1 MNQTHVRAEEP
12 ELGTAQRGSLTSLVS
27 RSDGRQ
33 SQDFSGVCL
42 APKPTLFL
50 KHTASGG
57 AGQPAN
63 AVRYPPS
70 QPASPHSISATAE
83 SPGSLLGLT
92 QALHVTATWGHSCQ
106 HHLEWSGT
114 HEHIMWGGGAQGA
127 LSPRG
132 LCPGQWL
139 GCWAAHLSLLSCPGR
154 SEPFSTACGIPG
166 APGSLCPPS
175 GHLLACSA
183 HGPGHKPPLSLGV
196 GGYLWVGGQD
206 PCTCRPRFPEA
217 SSPEKEQ
224 AGGEGGGALG
234 PGSPAQPS
242 KEHFGHTET
251 GSLPFWVWS
260 AEPAQG
266 RLSTPLRGFQLQRV
280 PIVLCSMGPV
290 SQRFGT
296 DTPLSLTI

>member
-1 MNQTHVRAEEP
+1 MLELRNRSWGRLREGHSLPWCRTVMEGRVRISVGSVWHQSP
-12 ELGTAQRGSLTSLVS
+12 PSSLSTQPLVVLGSL
-27 RSDGRQ
+27 
-33 SQDFSGVCL
+33 
-42 APKPTLFL
+42 PTLSDTL
-50 KHTASGG
+50 PPNPHPHTASQQLQSPQ
-57 AGQPAN
+57 A
-63 AVRYPPS
+63 PS
-70 QPASPHSISATAE
+70 WV
-83 SPGSLLGLT
+83 LN
-92 QALHVTATWGHSCQ
+92 VTATWGHSCQ

-183 HGPGHKPPLSLGV
+183 HGPGHKPPLSLGA